1 LVNQLKGFISYF
13 NFFVIFKKED
23 IVTVETLKESTGVAE
38 KIEKGLTLF
47 VEAVEL
53 SSDLEIIGTSFPS
66 KEEVFV
72 IRDYSKTEG
81 IEGAYVEV
89 SIEEIVRKVTDA
101 SKAQEFVSVLQNDR
115 APIVLNGVTRI
126 VGYYSRVNNWN
137 KSKVGEL
144 RDRAKGSYGLTGQ
157 NPLFQD
163 DRLNMIDSL

>member
-1 LVNQLKGFISYF
+1 M
-13 NFFVIFKKED
+13 
-23 IVTVETLKESTGVAE
+23 TVEMLKKNTGVAE
-38 KIEKGLTLF
+38 KIENSLTLF

-53 SSDLEIIGTSFPS
+53 SSDLEVIGTALPS
-66 KEEVFV
+66 NEEVFV

-89 SIEEIVRKVTDA
+89 SIEEIVRKATDCD
-101 SKAQEFVSVLQNDR
+101 KAQEFVSVIQNDR
-115 APIVLNGVTRI
+115 APIVLNGITRI

-157 NPLFQD
+157 NQLFQD
-163 DRLNMIDSL
+163 DRLDMIDSL

>member
-1 LVNQLKGFISYF
+1 
-13 NFFVIFKKED
+13 
-23 IVTVETLKESTGVAE
+23 VTVEILKENTGVAE
-38 KIEKGLTLF
+38 KIEKSLTLF

-53 SSDLEIIGTSFPS
+53 SSDLEVIGTALPS
-66 KEEVFV
+66 NEEVFV

-89 SIEEIVRKVTDA
+89 SIEEIVRKATDCD
-101 SKAQEFVSVLQNDR
+101 KAQEFVSVIQNDR
-115 APIVLNGVTRI
+115 APIVLNGITRI

-157 NPLFQD
+157 NQLFQD
-163 DRLNMIDSL
+163 DRLDMIDSL

>member
-1 LVNQLKGFISYF
+1 MTA
-13 NFFVIFKKED
+13 EM
-23 IVTVETLKESTGVAE
+23 LKENTGVAE
-38 KIEKGLTLF
+38 KIEKSLTLF

-53 SSDLEIIGTSFPS
+53 SSDLEVIGTSFPS

-89 SIEEIVRKVTDA
+89 SIEEIVRKVTDCE
-101 SKAQEFVSVLQNDR
+101 KAQEFVNVIQTDR
-115 APIVLNGVTRI
+115 AAIVLNGITRS

-157 NPLFQD
+157 SQLFQD
-163 DRLNMIDSL
+163 DRMDMIDSL

>member
-1 LVNQLKGFISYF
+1 M
-13 NFFVIFKKED
+13 
-23 IVTVETLKESTGVAE
+23 TVETLKENTGVAE

-72 IRDYSKTEG
+72 IRDYSRTEG

-89 SIEEIVRKVTDA
+89 SIEEVARKVTD
-101 SKAQEFVSVLQNDR
+101 SNKAQEFVSVLQNDR

-163 DRLNMIDSL
+163 DRLDMIDSL

>member
-1 LVNQLKGFISYF
+1 M
-13 NFFVIFKKED
+13 
-23 IVTVETLKESTGVAE
+23 LKENTGVAE
-38 KIEKGLTLF
+38 KIEKSLTLF

-53 SSDLEIIGTSFPS
+53 SSDLEVIGTAFPS
-66 KEEVFV
+66 NEEVFV

-89 SIEEIVRKVTDA
+89 SIEEIVRKVTDCE
-101 SKAQEFVSVLQNDR
+101 KAQEFVNVIQNDR
-115 APIVLNGVTRI
+115 APIVLNGITRI

-157 NPLFQD
+157 SQLFQD
-163 DRLNMIDSL
+163 DRMDMIDSL

>member
-1 LVNQLKGFISYF
+1 M
-13 NFFVIFKKED
+13 
-23 IVTVETLKESTGVAE
+23 LKENTGVAE
-38 KIEKGLTLF
+38 KIEKSLTLF

-53 SSDLEIIGTSFPS
+53 SSDLEVIGTAIPS
-66 KEEVFV
+66 NEEVFV

-89 SIEEIVRKVTDA
+89 SIEEIVRKVTDCD
-101 SKAQEFVSVLQNDR
+101 KAQEFVNVIQNER
-115 APIVLNGVTRI
+115 ASIVLNGITRI

-157 NPLFQD
+157 NPLFQG
-163 DRLNMIDSL
+163 DRLDMIDSL

>member
-1 LVNQLKGFISYF
+1 
-13 NFFVIFKKED
+13 
-23 IVTVETLKESTGVAE
+23 VTVEMLKEKTGVAE
-38 KIEKGLTLF
+38 RIEKSLTLF

-53 SSDLEIIGTSFPS
+53 SSDLEVIGTAFPS
-66 KEEVFV
+66 NEEVFV

-89 SIEEIVRKVTDA
+89 SIEEIVRKVTDCD
-101 SKAQEFVSVLQNDR
+101 KAQEFVNVIQNER
-115 APIVLNGVTRI
+115 APIVLNGITRI

-157 NPLFQD
+157 NPLFQG
-163 DRLNMIDSL
+163 DRLDMIDSL

>member
-1 LVNQLKGFISYF
+1 MLKQ
-13 NFFVIFKKED
+13 N
-23 IVTVETLKESTGVAE
+23 TGVAE
-38 KIEKGLTLF
+38 KIEKSLTLF

-53 SSDLEIIGTSFPS
+53 SSDLEVIGTALPS
-66 KEEVFV
+66 NEEVFV

-89 SIEEIVRKVTDA
+89 SIEEIVRKATDCD
-101 SKAQEFVSVLQNDR
+101 KAQEFVSVIQNDR
-115 APIVLNGVTRI
+115 APIVLNGITRI

-157 NPLFQD
+157 NQLFQD
-163 DRLNMIDSL
+163 DRLDMIDSL